1 MRVALSSG
9 GKDSTYAIMRVGGV
23 DIAVVFVYEFP
34 RPSPHTLNIGKTVET
49 HLKMGIPVVV
59 KALRKG
65 FEKVETIEFL
75 RRLGAKEVVAGDVY
89 IEDHLRYME
98 EVAREAST
106 RLIEPLWGEDPEEL
120 LYKEIESGIKPLL
133 IGAVNKLEKWIG
145 VEINKSN
152 VVAFAEYCKNVGVDP
167 LGEKGEYHTL
177 VLTSPLHKGEVVYR
191 KISVEKYNDYL
202 ILRLI

>member
-1 MRVALSSG
+1 
-9 GKDSTYAIMRVGGV
+9 
-23 DIAVVFVYEFP
+23 
-34 RPSPHTLNIGKTVET
+34 
-49 HLKMGIPVVV
+49 
-59 KALRKG
+59 
-65 FEKVETIEFL
+65 
-75 RRLGAKEVVAGDVY
+75 
-89 IEDHLRYME
+89 ME

-133 IGAVNKLEKWIG
+133 IGAVNKLEKWLG

-152 VVAFAEYCKNVGVDP
+152 VAAFAEYCKNVGVDP

-177 VLTSPLHKGEVVYR
+177 VLTSPLHKGEVAYR
-191 KISVEKYNDYL
+191 KISVEQYNDYL